1 MDDFSVYNEN
11 ILTYTIRNKNYY
23 IFLQVYLIK
32 LSVTLENRVRYFD

>member
-11 ILTYTIRNKNYY
+11 ILTNTIRNKNYY

-32 LSVTLENRVRYFD
+32 LSVTLENRVR

>member
-11 ILTYTIRNKNYY
+11 ILTNTIRNKNYY